1 MKPIKFKK
9 HFRGYNPGE
18 VAHFDHELAD
28 RLIQTERAEAVETA
42 NTTETTPA
50 SAAREK
56 PADKSADKAAPKVK

>member
-42 NTTETTPA
+42 HTTETTPA
-50 SAAREK
+50 SPAREK
-56 PADKSADKAAPKVK
+56 PVEKPAPRVK

>member
-28 RLIQTERAEAVETA
+28 RLIQADRADAVETA

-50 SAAREK
+50 SPAREK
-56 PADKSADKAAPKVK
+56 PADKSADKAAPRVK